1 MTSKIG
7 KSLISVLTAAYSNSP
22 FIATLM
28 AVSEPFLGSRAQRAF
43 VGTSTSIYLLLAS
56 FAYLYRM

>member
-7 KSLISVLTAAYSNSP
+7 KSLISVSAYSNSP

-28 AVSEPFLGSRAQRAF
+28 AVEPFLGSRAQRAF
-43 VGTSTSIYLLLAS
+43 VGTSTSIYLLLAG
-56 FAYLYRM
+56 FAYLYPT